1 MKMSLGNRSRCIN
14 AATAPPAE
22 PSYDGFEAGQTQ
34 LAERMRIL
42 LYKLAPR
49 LFELVDFSNDETF
62 LEPLLFAYTVD
73 PKPMVKLD
81 QILFGYI
88 AEHSRPSEIL
98 VYADRRGIVELPRI
112 GYLRTDVKS
121 RELRLVWKGGVK
133 NCILI
138 DGISVLNHGYEMPIV
153 VEDTSIEIS
162 RYNHPLLEKFFV
174 DEDGKTVDVDGEH
187 ITRRQASNLSKALQI
202 IRQYIPDYYEMILK
216 VTRKIVVYSSE
227 RPFSFAT
234 LSAHG
239 IAFLNASE
247 NDDEVFFIE
256 DLIHQCGHV
265 IFSALTLDPQ
275 EVLRIAPNTPL
286 KQLTGDGRDTRNIYS
301 TLHGVFTETWMNR
314 CMDLCCDSG
323 VFSQRQRHEL
333 LGRFALILTRFGCD
347 LRNLT
352 VDHIFTWQG
361 QLFLKWFARVYREI
375 VANRYDLLSQFDIS
389 NQPYCFSYER
399 FLTSNPPS
407 EEGTS

>member
-138 DGISVLNHGYEMPIV
+138 DG
-153 VEDTSIEIS
+153 T
-162 RYNHPLLEKFFV
+162 
-174 DEDGKTVDVDGEH
+174 T
-187 ITRRQASNLSKALQI
+187 
-202 IRQYIPDYYEMILK
+202 
-216 VTRKIVVYSSE
+216 
-227 RPFSFAT
+227 
-234 LSAHG
+234 
-239 IAFLNASE
+239 
-247 NDDEVFFIE
+247 
-256 DLIHQCGHV
+256 
-265 IFSALTLDPQ
+265 
-275 EVLRIAPNTPL
+275 
-286 KQLTGDGRDTRNIYS
+286 
-301 TLHGVFTETWMNR
+301 
-314 CMDLCCDSG
+314 
-323 VFSQRQRHEL
+323 
-333 LGRFALILTRFGCD
+333 
-347 LRNLT
+347 
-352 VDHIFTWQG
+352 
-361 QLFLKWFARVYREI
+361 
-375 VANRYDLLSQFDIS
+375 
-389 NQPYCFSYER
+389 
-399 FLTSNPPS
+399 
-407 EEGTS
+407 